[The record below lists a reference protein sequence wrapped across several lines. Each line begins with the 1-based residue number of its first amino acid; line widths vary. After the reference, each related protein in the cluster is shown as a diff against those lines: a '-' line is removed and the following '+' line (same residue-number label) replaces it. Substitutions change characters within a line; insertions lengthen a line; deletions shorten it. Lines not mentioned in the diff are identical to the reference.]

1 MLGCQLIFNADV
13 EDDDDDDDDR
23 FHIYQQICKF
33 IYLLKKSVEKQKKKV
48 NENAIN
54 NKYFKCLR
62 ALILLYQRAKAF
74 SHENFAKLVPYTIIY
89 FMA

>member
-33 IYLLKKSVEKQKKKV
+33 IYLLKKSDEKQEKKV

-54 NKYFKCLR
+54 NKYLKPFLH
-62 ALILLYQRAKAF
+62 IQSYYHF
-74 SHENFAKLVPYTIIY
+74 
-89 FMA
+89 